1 MRDLRACTERV
12 RELLPKEEIL
22 AQLAEECT
30 ELAQAALK
38 YRRVLDG
45 TNPTPV
51 EHDQAVINLYE
62 ELGDVM
68 GCLFAA
74 DLIHHIDQECIDFVS
89 VFKMARW
96 VKRLEARDGAE

>member
-1 MRDLRACTERV
+1 MRDLKECTERV

-51 EHDQAVINLYE
+51 EEGPAIVNLYE
-62 ELGDVM
+62 EIGDVL
-68 GCLFAA
+68 GCLCTFGLIRLSDVDA
-74 DLIHHIDQECIDFVS
+74 DLIS
-89 VFKMARW
+89 VLKMERW
-96 VKRLEARDGAE
+96 VRRLEARDGAD